1 MKTINTTN
9 RIQRVTKLIATGA
22 LVAAPFLSVLP
33 SAEAQPRW
41 NNGNQGGWN
50 NGNQGG
56 WNNSQTTLT
65 GVVTRDL
72 SGDYFELRTDSNRTI
87 RVNVGRYDEPRSL
100 DRGDRVRVTGYLRN
114 GVFTARNIEFL
125 RDTGNGN
132 NGNWQNSITG
142 VVTRDLAGKSF
153 ELRTDNGRTVH
164 VSFGRNDEPRS
175 LDRGDRVR
183 VAGRYEGSIFRATD
197 VQFLSDT
204 SNNNGGWGNNQQTTT
219 LSGVVTRD
227 LSGDSFEL
235 RTDTG
240 RTVSVRL
247 SRVDEPRSLDRGDR
261 VRVTGRYDGNSSTF
275 RATDVQFIRDTGN
288 GSNNGG
294 WGNNQQ
300 TTTLTGVVTRDF
312 SGDNFEL
319 RTDTGRTVSVRVA
332 RGDEP
337 RSLDRGDRV
346 RVTGRY
352 TNNTFIARDL
362 DILRDTR
369 R

>member
-1 MKTINTTN
+1 MKTINTKN
-9 RIQRVTKLIATGA
+9 QIQRITKFIATGV

-33 SAEAQPRW
+33 TAEAQPRW
-41 NNGNQGGWN
+41 NQGRN
-50 NGNQGG
+50 N
-56 WNNSQTTLT
+56 NNDWGRTVTTFEGT
-65 GVVTRDL
+65 VTRDL
-72 SGDYFELRTDSNRTI
+72 YGDAFDVRTDNGRI
-87 RVNVGRYDEPRSL
+87 VQVRVGRYEEPRSL
-100 DRGDRVRVTGYLRN
+100 NRGDYVRVTGQMRN
-114 GVFTARNIEFL
+114 GAFVASNIQFI
-125 RDTGNGN
+125 RDTGNGNN

-164 VSFGRNDEPRS
+164 VNFGRYDEPRS

-183 VAGRYEGSIFRATD
+183 VNGRYEGNIFRATD

-204 SNNNGGWGNNQQTTT
+204 RNNNGGWNN
-219 LSGVVTRD
+219 G
-227 LSGDSFEL
+227 
-235 RTDTG
+235 
-240 RTVSVRL
+240 
-247 SRVDEPRSLDRGDR
+247 
-261 VRVTGRYDGNSSTF
+261 
-275 RATDVQFIRDTGN
+275 
-288 GSNNGG
+288 GG

-319 RTDTGRTVSVRVA
+319 RTDTGRTISVRVE
-332 RGDEP
+332 RGREP

-346 RVTGRY
+346 RVTGRF

>member
-41 NNGNQGGWN
+41 NQGRN
-50 NGNQGG
+50 N
-56 WNNSQTTLT
+56 NNNTWGRSVTTFEGT
-65 GVVTRDL
+65 VTRDL
-72 SGDYFELRTDSNRTI
+72 YGDAFDVRTDN
-87 RVNVGRYDEPRSL
+87 GRIVQVHLKGYDEPRSL
-100 DRGDRVRVTGYLRN
+100 DRGDYVRVTGQTRN
-114 GVFTARNIEFL
+114 GVFVASNIQFI

-132 NGNWQNSITG
+132 WNGNNNGNSQNSITG

-261 VRVTGRYDGNSSTF
+261 VRVTGRYNGNSSTF

-319 RTDTGRTVSVRVA
+319 RTDAGRTVSVRVA